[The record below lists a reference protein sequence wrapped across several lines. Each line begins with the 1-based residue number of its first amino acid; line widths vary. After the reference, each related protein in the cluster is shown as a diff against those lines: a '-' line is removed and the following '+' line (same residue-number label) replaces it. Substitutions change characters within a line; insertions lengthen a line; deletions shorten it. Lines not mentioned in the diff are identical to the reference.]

1 MFVPHDTEFAL
12 YFFMLSIIIC
22 VNRLAATLIRN
33 ADKCTTHGK
42 KEIML
47 IDAST
52 NVNKGHCCE

>member
-12 YFFMLSIIIC
+12 YFFMSSIIIC

-33 ADKCTTHGK
+33 ADKRTTHGK

-52 NVNKGHCCE
+52 NDNKGLCCE